1 MKRIFCLILTFV
13 LIFSLCACGTN
24 DVTTGEATKIKFS
37 QPLDELKALEGK
49 TVEMNGFMSMLSP
62 LDGKLI
68 YLMNIPLQSCPF
80 CIPNTTTLSNTIAV
94 TGKNLEYTSKPVK
107 VVGTIE
113 VGNFVDGYGYNY
125 EFRIANATIVEM
137 DEKELSETM
146 KVYYSV
152 TENDYVGDVY
162 TMCMY
167 IDEIAYHEDYGF
179 ATDEILKLGEIP
191 YNRYD
196 EIHSSITS
204 LNKNGEY
211 DDFLALLEKTNE
223 IRLKINED
231 IRNKNVENFVSYQA
245 SSNELYELFTQF
257 INKYEF

>member
-24 DVTTGEATKIKFS
+24 DATTGETTKIKFS
-37 QPLDELKALEGK
+37 QSLDELKALEGK

-146 KVYYSV
+146 KVYYSL
-152 TENDYVGDVY
+152 TENGYLDDVY
-162 TMCMY
+162 QMCMY
-167 IDEIAYHEDYGF
+167 IDEVAYYEDYELT
-179 ATDEILKLGEIP
+179 TDRILELGEIP
-191 YNRYD
+191 YDRYE
-196 EIHSSITS
+196 EIHKTVTS
-204 LNKNGEY
+204 LNTSGDY
-211 DDFLALLEKTNE
+211 DDFIALLEKTNE
-223 IRLKINED
+223 TRLKINED
-231 IRNKNVENFVSYQA
+231 IKNKNVENFTSYQD
-245 SSNELYELFTQF
+245 SSNTLYELFTKF

>member
-1 MKRIFCLILTFV
+1 MKRILCAFLTLL

-24 DVTTGEATKIKFS
+24 ETVTGETTKIRFS
-37 QPLDELKALEGK
+37 QSIDELKALEGK
-49 TVEMNGFMSMLSP
+49 PVEMNGFMSMLSP

-80 CIPNTTTLSNTIAV
+80 CIPNTNTLSNTIAV

-107 VVGTIE
+107 IVGTME

-125 EFRIANATIVEM
+125 EFRIANATITPI

-152 TENDYVGDVY
+152 TENDYIGDVY
-162 TMCMY
+162 KMCMY
-167 IDEIAYHEDYGF
+167 IDEIAYYEDYGF
-179 ATDEILKLGEIP
+179 PTDEILKLGEIP
-191 YNRYD
+191 YDRYD
-196 EIHSSITS
+196 EIHSTITS

-211 DDFLALLEKTNE
+211 NDFLALLEKTN
-223 IRLKINED
+223 
-231 IRNKNVENFVSYQA
+231 
-245 SSNELYELFTQF
+245 
-257 INKYEF
+257 